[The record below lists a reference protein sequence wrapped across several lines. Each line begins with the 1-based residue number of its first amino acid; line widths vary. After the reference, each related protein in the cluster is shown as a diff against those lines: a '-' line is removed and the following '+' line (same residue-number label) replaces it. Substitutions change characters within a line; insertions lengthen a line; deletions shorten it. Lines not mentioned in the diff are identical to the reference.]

1 MTHTEHELRVL
12 FGESELFYEA
22 MFSGKMMIGKI
33 DADVRV
39 KLEFVSTNISGQYNA
54 IRAAVINRTEGEIDR
69 NTFLLKDI
77 IGQKNGYD
85 PYISDDPSSKAWY
98 GFRPTSNEYDR
109 ITDTITDYMAMFADE
124 SIGYEMRTM

>member
-1 MTHTEHELRVL
+1 MNHMEHELRVL

-33 DADVRV
+33 DTDVRA

-54 IRAAVINRTEGEIDR
+54 IRAAIINRTEGEIDR

-85 PYISDDPSSKAWY
+85 PYIWDDPNSKGWY
-98 GFRPTSNEYDR
+98 GFRPTSNEYDK

-124 SIGYEMRTM
+124 SIGYEMRTV

>member
-1 MTHTEHELRVL
+1 MEHELRVL

-33 DADVRV
+33 DTDVRV
-39 KLEFVSTNISGQYNA
+39 KLEFVSTNVSGQYNA
-54 IRAAVINRTEGEIDR
+54 IRAMVINRTEGEIDKS
-69 NTFLLKDI
+69 TFLLKDI

-85 PYISDDPSSKAWY
+85 PYIWDDPNSKGWY
-98 GFRPTSNEYDR
+98 GFCPTSNEYEK

-124 SIGYEMRTM
+124 SICYEMKTM

>member
-1 MTHTEHELRVL
+1 MNHLEHELRVL

-33 DADVRV
+33 DTDVRA
-39 KLEFVSTNISGQYNA
+39 KLEFVSTGISGQYNA
-54 IRAAVINRTEGEIDR
+54 IRAAIINRTEGEIDR

-85 PYISDDPSSKAWY
+85 PYIWDDLNSKGWY

-124 SIGYEMRTM
+124 SIGYEMKTM

>member
-1 MTHTEHELRVL
+1 MNHMEHELRVL

-33 DADVRV
+33 DTDIRV

-54 IRAAVINRTEGEIDR
+54 IRATVINRTEGEIDR
-69 NTFLLKDI
+69 NMFLLKDI

-85 PYISDDPSSKAWY
+85 PYIWDAPSSKGWY
-98 GFRPTSNEYDR
+98 GFRPTSNEYDK

-124 SIGYEMRTM
+124 SIGYEMKSM